1 MEKEDALLA
10 ALGLPLTNMLA
21 VQLLGE
27 NATELEFGGGQVYLT
42 FPVDSIMIELS
53 ETWRPN

>member
-1 MEKEDALLA
+1 MNEEDALMA
-10 ALGLPLTNMLA
+10 AINLPLTA
-21 VQLLGE
+21 IRSVTLLGDA
-27 NATELEFGGGQVYLT
+27 ATELEFGGGQVYLT